1 MGKRADL
8 AAFRIAAIQTGHAAV
23 EKDSGFRLALHAQ
36 A

>member
-8 AAFRIAAIQTGHAAV
+8 AAFRIAAVEASHTAV